1 MLKTFKYA
9 SLFALSALTVACGS
23 GGGGGVPSIPMPTPT
38 PANNANNANN
48 TANSNANNTA
58 KPANPTN
65 TQTTP
70 TTPTTP
76 AANNTNNQPAQPVEP
91 VAPQQPVTPAVPEVP
106 QQPTQP
112 TNTNET
118 TLDNSGIHLDKDAFP
133 LGELNH
139 LSVEDAQGKEI
150 ATLSGY
156 NRNYAFNGAL
166 KKTTQAPTSLP
177 EILVDKLVVKL
188 AGKAGSVGGLQ
199 GYILSNTIGA
209 VYNASKD
216 PVRDVFYFGDETAEA
231 NMPKSGV
238 VTYQGNASRY
248 DNVSAQVKNIGT
260 STFVADFE
268 NKKIKGELAI
278 DGLWRRNISLKE
290 GDIRGNSFSGE
301 AVAGENHALVT
312 RYGEYEGKFYGP
324 NAEELA
330 GKATFAEAQK
340 DLNTSFSA
348 EQVK

>member
-23 GGGGGVPSIPMPTPT
+23 GGGGGAPSITIPTPS
-38 PANNANNANN
+38 NNANNVNN

-70 TTPTTP
+70 TTP
-76 AANNTNNQPAQPVEP
+76 AANNTNNQPAQPV
-91 VAPQQPVTPAVPEVP
+91 APVTPAVPEVP

-118 TLDNSGIHLDKDAFP
+118 TLDNSGIHLDKDALP
-133 LGELNH
+133 LGELDR
-139 LSVEDAQGKEI
+139 LSVEDAQGQEI

-156 NRNYAFNGAL
+156 NRQYAFNGAL
-166 KKTTQAPTSLP
+166 KKTTQATSLP

-188 AGKAGSVGGLQ
+188 AGKAGSLGGLK
-199 GYILSNTIGA
+199 GYVFSNTIGA

-248 DNVSAQVKNIGT
+248 DNVSSQVKNIGT
-260 STFVADFE
+260 STFTADFE
-268 NKKIKGELAI
+268 NKKSKVN
-278 DGLWRRNISLKE
+278 WRLMDYGAETSL
-290 GDIRGNSFSGE
+290 
-301 AVAGENHALVT
+301 
-312 RYGEYEGKFYGP
+312 
-324 NAEELA
+324 
-330 GKATFAEAQK
+330 
-340 DLNTSFSA
+340 
-348 EQVK
+348 